1 MTNAGFILPYLAA
14 SARIWIW
21 SGVRDGKERL
31 PSGLHERQV
40 SDWLDASACWAAF
53 MNHA

>member
-40 SDWLDASACWAAF
+40 GGWSGASEC
-53 MNHA
+53 